1 MLKFENVVLKY
12 NVIRYLLYPCKAL
25 PLAQI
30 DLLVV
35 NLVINL
41 VTDSVVNFKI

>member
-25 PLAQI
+25 PLVQI

-35 NLVINL
+35 NLVIN
-41 VTDSVVNFKI
+41 I